1 MVGVATLFYL
11 VNGPHLSKITNFEPI
26 LARSASAI
34 TPSEKSSINTNRK
47 STTRF
52 PMSLTW
58 SLYVAPKHALHLK
71 KVCYKVSL
79 CKNCQRQSCKA
90 FISLTILANM
100 IGGGRPLLRENL
112 VDDDPPICKS
122 QDEHRM
128 SSLSPQRVVQKCNV
142 SKIWTVSCD
151 NSETIRDRMS
161 VSINH

>member
-34 TPSEKSSINTNRK
+34 TPSE
-47 STTRF
+47 
-52 PMSLTW
+52 
-58 SLYVAPKHALHLK
+58 
-71 KVCYKVSL
+71 
-79 CKNCQRQSCKA
+79 NCQRQSCKA

-142 SKIWTVSCD
+142 SKI
-151 NSETIRDRMS
+151 
-161 VSINH
+161 